1 MAGNEVKLTSGGRW
15 TAQQF
20 LDHYFKPTA
29 SGTPVPV
36 AGRPAPVGVDMP
48 WYMSEGPGR
57 YYHPGMFPIT
67 DNLVDRRD
75 LAPGRYDLWKL
86 APLNERDP
94 SVKAGITHYSTDTG
108 SEDYKTRALV
118 FGDESARI
126 SGQVVVNPDGTKTFE
141 RVEIRPMDTNFDFH
155 HNNWNRPHVELAR
168 EAARQKYDPENYGT
182 SYEIEYRGHGR
193 LGESGPDRGIGRVYH
208 PFTDAQLRAAL
219 RKESVYPGKTP
230 PGLLPS
236 FTAAPPPAIQEH
248 LQYLDQANAS
258 QAQAPGAGG
267 AMARPFGYPASQN
280 PPLSDVAGWIAS
292 MAGVDPTNLTQ
303 PRQSAVGGADVNPA
317 PQRVLP
323 PWVFFGSP
331 KM

>member
-36 AGRPAPVGVDMP
+36 AGRPAPVAVDMP

-193 LGESGPDRGIGRVYH
+193 LGGRVQIAELGEFII
-208 PFTDAQLRAAL
+208 PLR
-219 RKESVYPGKTP
+219 TH
-230 PGLLPS
+230 S
-236 FTAAPPPAIQEH
+236 FAP
-248 LQYLDQANAS
+248 LF
-258 QAQAPGAGG
+258 
-267 AMARPFGYPASQN
+267 ARS
-280 PPLSDVAGWIAS
+280 LSILVKR
-292 MAGVDPTNLTQ
+292 
-303 PRQSAVGGADVNPA
+303 RQDGC
-317 PQRVLP
+317 RVLP
-323 PWVFFGSP
+323 PLRLPRSRSIFNIWIKRMQARRRPPEQAARWRGLLVSLP
-331 KM
+331 VKIRR